1 MRLVA
6 AQAFKAMRRLLS
18 SPPIRKLKH
27 LSLLLAICVHSAGAV
42 MAQESDVPDLVERV
56 KPAVVYIV
64 TTIRGKKEIG
74 QGSGFFIRSDQIV
87 SNWHVVEEAQSILV
101 KTAEGAI
108 LKVRSVVATDREHDL
123 ALLQLEAPANGI
135 STLEIASSLP
145 REGERVIVVGNPK
158 GLGWSMSDGR
168 IASIRESKGGLK
180 LLQITA
186 PISPGSSGSP
196 VVNMRGQVIGVAV
209 GIKEGGQN
217 LNFAISS
224 EHIAKLYSESSD
236 SAKLLPTPRTP
247 TLSAN
252 SSGLDEPDS
261 EVSPAALK
269 LARSFYY
276 QGSVQQSKNDCKG
289 AISFF
294 EKAVVVNPK
303 LADAWF
309 SLAFCKSET
318 GRGSAGIEDYKRA
331 VQLKP
336 DLYDAHWNLALL
348 YFENKRY
355 REAAASFKQAI
366 SLKPDS
372 VEGYFSL
379 GLSYSYSSQIPEAIG
394 SFKQVIRLKPD
405 HAAAYYMLGR
415 SFLYLGKYADATE
428 SFRRADLFKPSQ
440 PWTIYSWG
448 LALTEQKSYGQA
460 VDKLREAINLK
471 SDFSEAYSA
480 LGHAY
485 YRSKQY
491 DLATAQYKKAIEL
504 KGDDIEPYQ
513 GLSNVFIAL
522 GKKDES
528 VSLFRYLVAKKP
540 DYPDALVMLGA
551 ALIQTGNESEAQN
564 YIQQAYRLKP
574 NDPEPRS
581 IIAYNYTRTGN
592 YEKATVELT
601 EAIRLGPEDSVSY
614 SSRGWNYLYARKGN
628 LAVNDA
634 MKFLALEGW
643 RAEHSQYM
651 VLVAHFGYRLERRD
665 QDGLKV
671 LSDCTSRCDA
681 TVWPYPI
688 VRYLRNEISETTLMN
703 SATDNDRLTEA
714 HAYIGMNLSL
724 LGPSPEALKHFKW
737 IIESGNRDFTEYLL
751 ALSEINYLEGLPKST
766 EAAPQK
772 RIPAPRRRRP

>member
-1 MRLVA
+1 MRI
-6 AQAFKAMRRLLS
+6 LLS
-18 SPPIRKLKH
+18 SSPIRKFNH
-27 LSLLLAICVHSAGAV
+27 LNLLLAICLYSAWAV
-42 MAQESDVPDLVERV
+42 PAQENDVPDLVERV

-64 TTIRGKKEIG
+64 TTTSGKKEIG

-87 SNWHVVEEAQSILV
+87 SNWHVVEDAQTILV
-101 KTAEGAI
+101 KTAEGEI
-108 LKVRSVVATDREHDL
+108 LRVTAVVATDREHDL
-123 ALLQLEAPANGI
+123 ALLQLENPANGI

-145 REGERVIVVGNPK
+145 REGERVVVVGNPK

-168 IASIRESKGGLK
+168 VASVRESKNGLK

-224 EHIAKLYSESSD
+224 EHIAKLYSDSSD
-236 SAKLLPTPRTP
+236 NAQLLPTPRTP
-247 TLSAN
+247 TSSAK
-252 SSGLDEPDS
+252 SSGLDEPDTD
-261 EVSPAALK
+261 VSPAALK

-276 QGSVQQSKNDCKG
+276 QGGVQQSKDDCKG

-303 LADAWF
+303 FADAWF
-309 SLAFCKSET
+309 SLAFCKSEI
-318 GRGSAGIEDYKRA
+318 GKGSAGIEDYKRA

-336 DLYDAHWNLALL
+336 DFYDAHWNLALL
-348 YFENKRY
+348 YFQNKRY
-355 REAAASFKQAI
+355 REAAASYKQAI

-415 SFLYLGKYADATE
+415 SFLYLGKYADAAE
-428 SFRRADLFKPSQ
+428 SFRRSDLFKPSQ

-448 LALTEQKSYGQA
+448 FALTEQKSYGQA

-471 SDFSEAYSA
+471 SDFREAYSA

-491 DLATAQYKKAIEL
+491 DLATIEYKKAIEL

-522 GKKDES
+522 GKKEES
-528 VSLFRYLVAKKP
+528 VSLFRALVAKKP
-540 DYPDALVMLGA
+540 ADSDALVMLGA

-581 IIAYNYTRTGN
+581 IVAYNYSRTGK

-601 EAIRLGPEDSVSY
+601 EAVQLDPEDSVSY

-628 LAVNDA
+628 PAVNDA
-634 MKFLALEGW
+634 LKFLALEGW

-651 VLVAHFGYRLERRD
+651 VLVAHFGYRLEHRE
-665 QDGLKV
+665 QDGRKV
-671 LSDCTSRCDA
+671 LIECASKCDA
-681 TVWPYPI
+681 TSWPYPI
-688 VRYLRNEISETTLMN
+688 VRYLRSEIPETALMN
-703 SATDNDRLTEA
+703 SATDSDRLTEA
-714 HAYIGMNLSL
+714 HAYVGMNLSL
-724 LGPSPEALKHFKW
+724 LGQSPEALKHFKW
-737 IIESGNRDFTEYLL
+737 VTENGNRDFTEYLL
-751 ALSEINYLEGLPKST
+751 ALSETKYLEGLPKSNET
-766 EAAPQK
+766 APVK
-772 RIPAPRRRRP
+772 RIIPSRRRRP